1 MSRDLNDLLQQSEE
15 TVEALIADGAE
26 TELLY
31 EIEHHLACQD
41 FTKLEKAAVE
51 LVKQGYH
58 VDDAD
63 EFEDERGK
71 RWFAFM
77 AVTGARLDNDILNRQ
92 VREIAAIATQCEV
105 EYDGWGTMIEDD
117 ELEDDEDFDDA
128 EE

>member
-1 MSRDLNDLLQQSEE
+1 MSRDLNDLLTQSEE
-15 TVEALIADGAE
+15 TVQALIADGAE

-31 EIEHHLACQD
+31 EIEHHLASQD

-77 AVTGARLDNDILNRQ
+77 EVTDAELDNDSLNRQ
-92 VREIAAIATQCEV
+92 VREIAAIADECEV
-105 EYDGWGTMIEDD
+105 EYDGWGTLIEDE
-117 ELEDDEDFDDA
+117 ELDDEDLDDG

>member
-1 MSRDLNDLLQQSEE
+1 MSRDLNDLLTQSEE
-15 TVEALIADGAE
+15 TVQALIADGAE

-31 EIEHHLACQD
+31 EIEHHLASQD

-63 EFEDERGK
+63 EFEDETGK

-77 AVTGARLDNDILNRQ
+77 AVTDAELDNDILNRQ
-92 VREIAAIATQCEV
+92 VREIAAIADECEV
-105 EYDGWGTMIEDD
+105 EYDGWGTLIEDD
-117 ELEDDEDFDDA
+117 ELEDEDLDDE

>member
-1 MSRDLNDLLQQSEE
+1 
-15 TVEALIADGAE
+15 
-26 TELLY
+26 
-31 EIEHHLACQD
+31 
-41 FTKLEKAAVE
+41 LEKAAVE

-77 AVTGARLDNDILNRQ
+77 AVTDAELDSDILNRQ
-92 VREIAAIATQCEV
+92 VREIAAIADECEV
-105 EYDGWGTMIEDD
+105 EYDGWGTLIEDN
-117 ELEDDEDFDDA
+117 ELEGEEFDDG

>member
-1 MSRDLNDLLQQSEE
+1 MSRDLNDLLMQSEE

-26 TELLY
+26 TDLLY
-31 EIEHHLACQD
+31 EIEHHLASQD

-63 EFEDERGK
+63 EFDDDRGK

-77 AVTGARLDNDILNRQ
+77 AVTDAELDKDILNRQ
-92 VREIAAIATQCEV
+92 VREIAAIADECGV
-105 EYDGWGTMIEDD
+105 EYDGWGTLIEDD
-117 ELEDDEDFDDA
+117 EFDDG

>member
-1 MSRDLNDLLQQSEE
+1 MSRDLNDLLTQSEE
-15 TVEALIADGAE
+15 TVQALIADGAE

-31 EIEHHLACQD
+31 EIEHHLASQD

-77 AVTGARLDNDILNRQ
+77 AVTDAELDNDILNRQ
-92 VREIAAIATQCEV
+92 VREIAAIADECEV
-105 EYDGWGTMIEDD
+105 EYDGWGTLIEDE
-117 ELEDDEDFDDA
+117 ELDDEGLDDR

>member
-1 MSRDLNDLLQQSEE
+1 MSRDLNDLLKQSEE
-15 TVEALIADGAE
+15 TVQALIADGAE
-26 TELLY
+26 TDLLY
-31 EIEHHLACQD
+31 EIEHHLASQD

-63 EFEDERGK
+63 EFEDDRGK

-77 AVTGARLDNDILNRQ
+77 AVTDAELDNDVLSRQ
-92 VREIAAIATQCEV
+92 VREIAAIADECDV
-105 EYDGWGTMIEDD
+105 EYDGWGTLIEDD
-117 ELEDDEDFDDA
+117 ELEGEEFDDG

>member
-1 MSRDLNDLLQQSEE
+1 MSRDLNDLLKQSEE
-15 TVEALIADGAE
+15 TVQALIADGAE
-26 TELLY
+26 TDLLY
-31 EIEHHLACQD
+31 EIEHHLASQD

-77 AVTGARLDNDILNRQ
+77 AVTDAELDSDILNRQ
-92 VREIAAIATQCEV
+92 VREIAAIADDCEV
-105 EYDGWGTMIEDD
+105 EYDGWGTLIEDG
-117 ELEDDEDFDDA
+117 ELEGEEFDDG

>member
-1 MSRDLNDLLQQSEE
+1 MSRDLNDLLKQSEE
-15 TVEALIADGAE
+15 TVQALIADGAE
-26 TELLY
+26 TDLLY
-31 EIEHHLACQD
+31 DIEHHLASQD

-77 AVTGARLDNDILNRQ
+77 AVTDAELDSDILNRQ
-92 VREIAAIATQCEV
+92 VREIAAIADDCEV
-105 EYDGWGTMIEDD
+105 EYDGWGTLIEDD
-117 ELEDDEDFDDA
+117 ELEGEEFDDG

>member
-1 MSRDLNDLLQQSEE
+1 MSRDLNDLLEQSEE
-15 TVEALIADGAE
+15 TVQALIADGAE
-26 TELLY
+26 TDLLY
-31 EIEHHLACQD
+31 EIEHHLASQD

-63 EFEDERGK
+63 EFEDDRGK

-77 AVTGARLDNDILNRQ
+77 AVTDAELDNDILNRQ
-92 VREIAAIATQCEV
+92 VREIAAIADECEV
-105 EYDGWGTMIEDD
+105 EYDGWGTLIEDD
-117 ELEDDEDFDDA
+117 ELEGEEFDDG

>member
-1 MSRDLNDLLQQSEE
+1 MSRDLNDLLTQSEE
-15 TVEALIADGAE
+15 TVQALIADGAE

-31 EIEHHLACQD
+31 EIEHHLASQD

-63 EFEDERGK
+63 EFEDDHGK

-77 AVTGARLDNDILNRQ
+77 AVTDAELDNDILNRQ
-92 VREIAAIATQCEV
+92 VREIAAIADECEV
-105 EYDGWGTMIEDD
+105 EYDGWGTLIEDD
-117 ELEDDEDFDDA
+117 ELDDEDLDDD

>member
-1 MSRDLNDLLQQSEE
+1 MRRDLNDLHKQSKD
-15 TVEALIADGAE
+15 TVQALIADGAE
-26 TELLY
+26 TDLLY
-31 EIEHHLACQD
+31 EIEHHLASQD

-77 AVTGARLDNDILNRQ
+77 AVTDAELDNDILIQ
-92 VREIAAIATQCEV
+92 
-105 EYDGWGTMIEDD
+105 
-117 ELEDDEDFDDA
+117 
-128 EE
+128 

>member
-1 MSRDLNDLLQQSEE
+1 MSRDLNDLLKQSEE
-15 TVEALIADGAE
+15 TVQALMADGAE

-31 EIEHHLACQD
+31 EIEHHLASQD

-63 EFEDERGK
+63 EFEDDRGK

-77 AVTGARLDNDILNRQ
+77 AVTDAELDNDILNRQ
-92 VREIAAIATQCEV
+92 VREIAAIADECEV
-105 EYDGWGTMIEDD
+105 EYDGWGTLIEDD
-117 ELEDDEDFDDA
+117 ELEGEEFDDG

>member
-1 MSRDLNDLLQQSEE
+1 MSRDLNDLLTQSEE
-15 TVEALIADGAE
+15 TVKALIADGAE

-31 EIEHHLACQD
+31 EIEHHLASQD

-63 EFEDERGK
+63 EFEDELGK

-77 AVTGARLDNDILNRQ
+77 AVTDAELDNDILNRQ
-92 VREIAAIATQCEV
+92 VREIAAIADECEV
-105 EYDGWGTMIEDD
+105 EYDGWGTLIEDD
-117 ELEDDEDFDDA
+117 ELEDEDFDDG